1 MVSLIRSSRS
11 GDPGL
16 SGGGAQCEAKGG
28 ASALGIRYRQGG
40 AMGLG
45 DLLGDAQ
52 SQPEVG
58 AVRAGALGAV
68 ETFKDVG
75 LICFR
80 NTGAVVRDPD
90 INCGNIAGMRLAV
103 FLLCNSF

>member
-1 MVSLIRSSRS
+1 
-11 GDPGL
+11 
-16 SGGGAQCEAKGG
+16 
-28 ASALGIRYRQGG
+28 
-40 AMGLG
+40 MGLG

-68 ETFKDVG
+68 EAFKDMG

-80 NTGAVVRDPD
+80 DAGAVVRDPD
-90 INCGNIAGMRLAV
+90 IN
-103 FLLCNSF
+103 

>member
-1 MVSLIRSSRS
+1 M
-11 GDPGL
+11 
-16 SGGGAQCEAKGG
+16 QCEAKGG
-28 ASALGIRYRQGG
+28 ASAFGIRYRQGG
-40 AMGLG
+40 VVGLG

-68 ETFKDVG
+68 EAFKDMG

-80 NTGAVVRDPD
+80 DAGAVVRDPD
-90 INCGNIAGMRLAV
+90 IN
-103 FLLCNSF
+103 